1 MKSWILD
8 IIVGVVGLILFGIM
22 MFVLPMIMPAAYGYI
37 GALMVF
43 IAFLTVAGLT
53 VIKNTIT

>member
-8 IIVGVVGLILFGIM
+8 IIVGVAGLILFAIM

-37 GALMVF
+37 GALLVF
-43 IAFLTVAGLT
+43 IAFLTAAGLT
-53 VIKNTIT
+53 VIKDTIS